1 MEEYP
6 LISAIVPV
14 YNGVDYIKT
23 VYDNI
28 SKQTYPNIEVI
39 FVDNNS
45 TDGSINEIKNLQ
57 KNNDHIFLFHEK
69 VQGAG
74 AARNLGV
81 ENSNGEYIA
90 FFDVDDIYTSDKV
103 SSLVNVLRNN
113 SNIGMV
119 FGKISVKYQNG
130 REYNPE
136 YKHIKSGINYPTD
149 LAIKFLNFGSG
160 APTQAVMCRKDA
172 FFYINGFEGDML
184 IGEDMAFSFKM
195 AMNYPIYFLPKIVC
209 NYYRHPKSTL
219 EKYKKENPNL
229 SYYYD
234 QHKRFY
240 LPYIYNNN
248 LFLVSK
254 KLKIIYQYC
263 LKGLIN
269 QARMYNYSFF
279 SRIKYLYKELKYLN
293 KFGLSFCYFPFILI
307 SSFANQYLYRI
318 MIKIFTKIKSYNY

>member
-136 YKHIKSGINYPTD
+136 YKHIKSGINYPPD
-149 LAIKFLNFGSG
+149 LAIKFLNF
-160 APTQAVMCRKDA
+160 
-172 FFYINGFEGDML
+172 
-184 IGEDMAFSFKM
+184 
-195 AMNYPIYFLPKIVC
+195 FL
-209 NYYRHPKSTL
+209 
-219 EKYKKENPNL
+219 
-229 SYYYD
+229 
-234 QHKRFY
+234 
-240 LPYIYNNN
+240 
-248 LFLVSK
+248 
-254 KLKIIYQYC
+254 
-263 LKGLIN
+263 
-269 QARMYNYSFF
+269 
-279 SRIKYLYKELKYLN
+279 
-293 KFGLSFCYFPFILI
+293 
-307 SSFANQYLYRI
+307 
-318 MIKIFTKIKSYNY
+318 